1 MTESVIVGDSC
12 DKKIIR
18 TRKASKKYYS
28 KKIHT
33 DPEFYATEKARIKEY
48 KKNRYQEDPE
58 YPAKC
63 KAISRENYQRKKQLM
78 LQTN

>member
-1 MTESVIVGDSC
+1 MSESVIAPESC

-28 KKIHT
+28 KKIQT
-33 DPEFYATEKARIKEY
+33 NPEFYAAEKERIKEY

-58 YPAKC
+58 YAAKC
-63 KAISRENYQRKKQLM
+63 KAIAEKIINEKSN
-78 LQTN
+78 

>member
-1 MTESVIVGDSC
+1 MTESVIAHESC

-28 KKIHT
+28 KKIQT
-33 DPEFYATEKARIKEY
+33 NPEFYAAEKERIKEY

-58 YPAKC
+58 YAAKC